1 MKIAV
6 LDWYTVN
13 ISGDIPVS
21 KLEELGEVKIIPL
34 TKPEETAENI
44 GDADIVLCNKVL
56 ITREVMDA
64 CPNIKYIGLFATGYN
79 NVDIACAAEKGIVVC
94 NAGQYST
101 NAVAQQTF
109 AYILDHFSRIRDYD
123 SAVKA
128 GEWERSPAFS
138 YFPIPTSELAGRTL
152 SIVGYGS
159 IGRKAAEIGHAFG
172 MNIVVST
179 RTVPADCP
187 YEVTDIFTAAE
198 KADVLTFHC
207 PLTEDSLHMFN
218 FGTLGKIKPG
228 AVIINTSRGAL
239 IDADALLEGI
249 KTKKIGAACLDVYE
263 EEASYFYEDMSQ
275 SIIDDDTLSRLI
287 SMPNVIVTSHQAFLT
302 KEALENIATTTIDN
316 IRQIDSGEERKNI
329 VS

>member
-21 KLEELGEVKIIPL
+21 QLEELGEVRVIPL
-34 TKPEETAENI
+34 TKPEETAANI

-79 NVDIACAAEKGIVVC
+79 NVDTAYAAEKGITVC

-109 AYILDHFSRIRDYD
+109 AYILDRFSRIRDYD
-123 SAVKA
+123 AAVKD
-128 GEWERSPAFS
+128 GQWERSPAFS

-159 IGRKAAEIGHAFG
+159 IGRKVAEIGRAFG

-179 RTVPADCP
+179 RTAPADCP
-187 YEVTDIFTAAE
+187 YEVTDLFTAAE

-207 PLTEDSLHMFN
+207 PLTEQTKGIVNSELLSRMKSSAM
-218 FGTLGKIKPG
+218 L
-228 AVIINTSRGAL
+228 INTARGGIVSEPDLAAAL
-239 IDADALLEGI
+239 NSGTI
-249 KTKKIGAACLDVYE
+249 AAAYLDVLDKE
-263 EEASYFYEDMSQ
+263 PMSP
-275 SIIDDDTLSRLI
+275 DTPLKTAKNCTITPHTAWAPFETRQRL
-287 SMPNVIVTSHQAFLT
+287 VDIVCS
-302 KEALENIATTTIDN
+302 N
-316 IRQIDSGEERKNI
+316 IRAWQNGSPVNKVN
-329 VS
+329 

>member
-21 KLEELGEVKIIPL
+21 QLQELGDVNIIPL
-34 TKPEETAENI
+34 TPPEKTAENI

-56 ITREVMDA
+56 ITPEVMDA
-64 CPNIKYIGLFATGYN
+64 CPNIKYIGLFATGFN
-79 NVDIACAAEKGIVVC
+79 NVDIAYAAKKGIPVC

-109 AYILDHFSRIRDYD
+109 AYILDHFSKIRDYD
-123 SAVKA
+123 KAVRN

-138 YFPIPTSELAGRTL
+138 YFPVPTAELAGKTL

-159 IGRKAAEIGHAFG
+159 IGRKVAEIGHAFG

-179 RTVPADCP
+179 RTMPADCP
-187 YEVTDIFTAAE
+187 YEVTDMLTAAE

-207 PLTEDSLHMFN
+207 PLTEQTKGIIGKELLSHM
-218 FGTLGKIKPG
+218 KPS
-228 AVIINTSRGAL
+228 AMLINTARGGIVNEPEL
-239 IDADALLEGI
+239 ADALRNGTISAAYADVLE
-249 KTKKIGAACLDVYE
+249 KE
-263 EEASYFYEDMSQ
+263 PMSPDTPLKNIPNC
-275 SIIDDDTLSRLI
+275 IITPHTAWAPLETRQRL
-287 SMPNVIVTSHQAFLT
+287 VDIVC
-302 KEALENIATTTIDN
+302 DN
-316 IRQIDSGEERKNI
+316 IRAWQNGSPKNK
-329 VS
+329 VN

>member
-21 KLEELGEVKIIPL
+21 QLEELGEVRVIPL
-34 TKPEETAENI
+34 TKPEETAANI

-79 NVDIACAAEKGIVVC
+79 NVDTAYAAEKGIIVC

-109 AYILDHFSRIRDYD
+109 AYILDRFSRIRDYD
-123 SAVKA
+123 AAVKD
-128 GEWERSPAFS
+128 GQWERSPAFS

-159 IGRKAAEIGHAFG
+159 IGRKVAEIGRAFG

-179 RTVPADCP
+179 RTAPADCP
-187 YEVTDIFTAAE
+187 YEVTDLFTAAE

-207 PLTEDSLHMFN
+207 PLTEQTKGIVNSELLSRMKSSAM
-218 FGTLGKIKPG
+218 L
-228 AVIINTSRGAL
+228 INTARGGIVSEPDLAAAL
-239 IDADALLEGI
+239 NSGTI
-249 KTKKIGAACLDVYE
+249 AAAYLDVLDKE
-263 EEASYFYEDMSQ
+263 PMSP
-275 SIIDDDTLSRLI
+275 DTPLKTAKNCTITPHTAWAPFETRQRL
-287 SMPNVIVTSHQAFLT
+287 VDIVCS
-302 KEALENIATTTIDN
+302 N
-316 IRQIDSGEERKNI
+316 IRAWQNGSPVNKVN
-329 VS
+329 

>member
-1 MKIAV
+1 MNTLKIAV

-159 IGRKAAEIGHAFG
+159 IGRKSAEIGHAFG

-207 PLTEDSLHMFN
+207 PLTEQTKGIVSRELLSHMKSSAMLIN
-218 FGTLGKIKPG
+218 TARGGIVCEADLAEALNTGKI
-228 AVIINTSRGAL
+228 
-239 IDADALLEGI
+239 
-249 KTKKIGAACLDVYE
+249 AAAYLDVLDKE
-263 EEASYFYEDMSQ
+263 PMSP
-275 SIIDDDTLSRLI
+275 DTPLKNAKNCTITPHTAWAPLETRQRL
-287 SMPNVIVTSHQAFLT
+287 VDIVCS
-302 KEALENIATTTIDN
+302 N
-316 IRQIDSGEERKNI
+316 IRAWQNGAPENKVN
-329 VS
+329 